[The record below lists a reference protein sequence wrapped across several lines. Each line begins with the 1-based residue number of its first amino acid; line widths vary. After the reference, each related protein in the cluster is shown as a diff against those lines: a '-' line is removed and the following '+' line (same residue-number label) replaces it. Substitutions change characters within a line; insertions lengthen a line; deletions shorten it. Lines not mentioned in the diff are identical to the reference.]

1 MNTNAGVII
10 GNLVRDPELKFVP
23 SSGLAI
29 ADFTIAVNG
38 MKDDDVSFIPV
49 TAFGKTAEAV
59 GNYTQKGSKVAVNYY
74 LKMETWTSKEGKNR
88 SKLKCNATR
97 VEFLS
102 GGQKKSE
109 SINEE
114 DLFEENDNDDIFQ
127 PSDDDDIPF

>member
-1 MNTNAGVII
+1 VNTNTGVII
-10 GNLVRDPELKFVP
+10 GNMVRDPDLKFVP

-38 MKDDDVSFIPV
+38 IKDDDVSFIPV
-49 TAFGKTAEAV
+49 TAFGSTAEAI
-59 GNYTQKGSKVAVNYY
+59 GNYTKKGSKVAVSYY

-102 GGQKKSE
+102 TTQKKS
-109 SINEE
+109 NNDE
-114 DLFEENDNDDIFQ
+114 DVFEEVDID
-127 PSDDDDIPF
+127 SGDLPF

>member
-1 MNTNAGVII
+1 MNTNTGVII
-10 GNLVRDPELKFVP
+10 GNMVRDAELKFTP
-23 SSGLAI
+23 DGLAI
-29 ADFTIAVNG
+29 ADFTVAVNG

-59 GNYTQKGSKVAVNYY
+59 SNYTQKGSKVAVSYY

-102 GGQKKSE
+102 GGQKKE
-109 SINEE
+109 SKDDLD
-114 DLFEENDNDDIFQ
+114 DLFEEVDDTDE
-127 PSDDDDIPF
+127 PLPF

>member
-1 MNTNAGVII
+1 MNTNTGVII
-10 GNLVRDPELKFVP
+10 GNMVRDAELKFTP
-23 SSGLAI
+23 DGLAI
-29 ADFTIAVNG
+29 ADFTVAVNG
-38 MKDDDVSFIPV
+38 MKDDVSFIPV

-59 GNYTQKGSKVAVNYY
+59 SNYTQKGSKVAVSYY

-109 SINEE
+109 SIDLD

>member
-1 MNTNAGVII
+1 MNTNTGVII
-10 GNLVRDPELKFVP
+10 GNMVRDAELKFTP
-23 SSGLAI
+23 DGLAI
-29 ADFTIAVNG
+29 ADFTVAVNG
-38 MKDDDVSFIPV
+38 MKDDVSFIPV

-59 GNYTQKGSKVAVNYY
+59 GNYTKKGSKIAVNYY

-109 SINEE
+109 SIDED
-114 DLFEENDNDDIFQ
+114 DLFEEVDDTNGEL
-127 PSDDDDIPF
+127 PF

>member
-1 MNTNAGVII
+1 MNTNTGVII
-10 GNLVRDPELKFVP
+10 GNMVRDAELKFTP
-23 SSGLAI
+23 DGLAI
-29 ADFTIAVNG
+29 ADFTVAVNG

-102 GGQKKSE
+102 GGQKKE
-109 SINEE
+109 SKDDLD
-114 DLFEENDNDDIFQ
+114 DLFEEVDDTDE
-127 PSDDDDIPF
+127 PLPF

>member
-1 MNTNAGVII
+1 MNTNTGVII
-10 GNLVRDPELKFVP
+10 GNLVRDAELKFVP

-29 ADFTIAVNG
+29 ADFTVAVNG

-59 GNYTQKGSKVAVNYY
+59 GNYTQKGSKVAVSYY

-102 GGQKKSE
+102 GGQKKE
-109 SINEE
+109 SKDDLD

>member
-1 MNTNAGVII
+1 VNTNTGVII
-10 GNLVRDPELKFVP
+10 GNMVRDPDLKFVP

-38 MKDDDVSFIPV
+38 IKDDDVSFIPV
-49 TAFGKTAEAV
+49 TAFGSTAEAI
-59 GNYTQKGSKVAVNYY
+59 GNYTKKGSKVAVSYY

-102 GGQKKSE
+102 TTE
-109 SINEE
+109 PE
-114 DLFEENDNDDIFQ
+114 DVGLDEFEI
-127 PSDDDDIPF
+127 DDDVGNLPF

>member
-1 MNTNAGVII
+1 MNTNTGVII
-10 GNLVRDPELKFVP
+10 GNMVRDAELKFTP
-23 SSGLAI
+23 DGLAI
-29 ADFTIAVNG
+29 ADFTVAVNG

-49 TAFGKTAEAV
+49 TAFGKTAEAIS
-59 GNYTQKGSKVAVNYY
+59 NFTSKGSKIAVSYY
-74 LKMETWTSKEGKNR
+74 LKMESWTNKEGKNR

-109 SINEE
+109 SINED